1 MRTRS
6 QTGDASAA
14 PLFVDVVFVG
24 DRSASMVSMGDGL
37 FNGAI
42 NFVKTHV
49 ESAEKSGLGDKYK
62 LQVISFDDLVTN
74 VYSGNAIDFYNSNTD
89 EDIMKGFKPCGTTRL
104 YDTIIEQIKEQSK
117 RVDDFKATLHRKVLE
132 LNPRIVTIFAV
143 LTDGEDNSS
152 MSSSLGVKKNIEKH
166 INEYNT
172 SCQFIAANQSAN
184 YVGGKMGFPLET
196 CLQMDADPE
205 HAEAAMESV
214 ALSAMRTISGQ
225 SGEFS
230 IAERTISSNL
240 KDWSAPFDGNNLY
253 EDDEDEQDEFD
264 CLPQR
269 H

>member
-6 QTGDASAA
+6 QTGAASAS
-14 PLFVDVVFVG
+14 PLFIDVVFLG
-24 DRSASMVSMGDGL
+24 DRSGSMISMGDGL

-49 ESAEKSGLGDKYK
+49 ESSEKSGLGDKYK
-62 LQVISFDDLVTN
+62 LQVVSFDDQVTN
-74 VYSGNAIDFYNSNTD
+74 VFSGNANDFYEVKTD
-89 EDIMKGFKPCGTTRL
+89 DEIVDGFQPCGMTRL
-104 YDTIIEQIKEQSK
+104 YDTIIEQLNKQSE
-117 RVDDFKATLHRKVLE
+117 RIEAFKSTLHRSVLS
-132 LNPRIVTIFAV
+132 LDPRIVTIFAV

-152 MSSSLGVKKNIEKH
+152 MNSSSKVKRKIQEH
-166 INEYNT
+166 IKKYNT
-172 SCQFIAANQSAN
+172 LCQFIAANQSAN

-240 KDWSAPFDGNNLY
+240 RDWSSPFDCSNLY

-264 CLPQR
+264 YLPR
-269 H
+269 RN